1 MRIAWRRAR
10 KLAWLPVLLLCACA
24 HQPSSTHRE
33 GHRDELPPL
42 LTPASLQAERS
53 ASQVVRG
60 AFGAREMTFNCV
72 LAVKGDTLTVIGLT
86 ALGVRAFTLRYDGR
100 EVAVENTLPIPEHMT
115 PERLL
120 SDIQLVFWPLAALQD
135 KLNDAGWQLSEPY
148 SGTRRLR
155 RGDTLIAEVH
165 YERADAWQGRSWLV
179 NLQHGYTLGID
190 STSPTAP

>member
-1 MRIAWRRAR
+1 MQIAWQLAR
-10 KLAWLPVLLLCACA
+10 KFAWLPVLLLCACA
-24 HQPSSTHRE
+24 HQSRSTHRE
-33 GHRDELPPL
+33 AHRDELPPL
-42 LTPASLQAERS
+42 LAPASLQAERS

-60 AFGAREMTFNCV
+60 AFGSREMTFNCV
-72 LAVKGDTLTVIGLT
+72 LAVKGGTLTVIGLT

-100 EVAVENTLPIPEHMT
+100 EVSVENTLPIPAQMT

-120 SDIQLVFWPLAALQD
+120 ADIQLVYWPLSTLQPTL
-135 KLNDAGWQLSEPY
+135 KRAGFDVSEPY
-148 SGTRRLR
+148 TGTRRLR

-190 STSPTAP
+190 STSTVAP